1 LNYSESDGF
10 EAIDGTNGL
19 GHDCRGMESNNS
31 RHSLSSQER
40 ESIRRL
46 SLERI
51 KREFHIHFPELS
63 TILEQSREQRS
74 SSVNFGRESILRMSA
89 KFNEMASRVC
99 NASKSNLKS
108 RTSDVTP
115 IHEESREE
123 NDAID
128 GTKET
133 SMTCQNS
140 QTKGQKLPFRD
151 STNSQII
158 NGSNNSNLSTNLC
171 QVYDIHNKE
180 NIIPLELAA
189 NPSRFSFNVF
199 DLAPPQHSS
208 SINGNVKNGS
218 NLIDLSLNDR
228 TVRNSSA
235 TVLVEETRCYPN
247 SSIERR
253 FGQSLKE
260 VMETPQ
266 ICITDDVTTERMRSD
281 EEVFESEA
289 IPIVKDVVLDVS
301 EVAIDLIPNQNAA
314 KSVVESQKRSKRLR
328 RKSTQNINYAENCD
342 LENESEGE
350 VRVKRK
356 PKKKTTQTKTENKT
370 KSGPKTRNNK
380 NKSESTQQTND
391 NKKKEKPKENKSDL
405 EKRLSIYDFEEEEN
419 TEDMQRK
426 AHSKT
431 KRIKTKK

>member
-1 LNYSESDGF
+1 
-10 EAIDGTNGL
+10 
-19 GHDCRGMESNNS
+19 
-31 RHSLSSQER
+31 
-40 ESIRRL
+40 
-46 SLERI
+46 
-51 KREFHIHFPELS
+51 
-63 TILEQSREQRS
+63 
-74 SSVNFGRESILRMSA
+74 MSA

-123 NDAID
+123 IDAID

-133 SMTCQNS
+133 SMSRQNS
-140 QTKGQKLPFRD
+140 ETKGKKIPFRD
-151 STNSQII
+151 STNSQTI
-158 NGSNNSNLSTNLC
+158 NGSHNSNLSTNLC

-180 NIIPLELAA
+180 NIIPSELASNA
-189 NPSRFSFNVF
+189 SRFSFNVF

-208 SINGNVKNGS
+208 SPNGSIRQNLVKSGS
-218 NLIDLSLNDR
+218 NLIDFSFNDR
-228 TVRNSSA
+228 AVRNSSA

-266 ICITDDVTTERMRSD
+266 ICITDDVMTERMRSD
-281 EEVFESEA
+281 DEVFESEA
-289 IPIVKDVVLDVS
+289 IPIVKDVGLDVS
-301 EVAIDLIPNQNAA
+301 EVAIDLMPNQNTA
-314 KSVVESQKRSKRLR
+314 KSVVENQKRSKRLR
-328 RKSTQNINYAENCD
+328 RKSTQNINYAEICD
-342 LENESEGE
+342 LDNESEGE

-356 PKKKTTQTKTENKT
+356 PKKKTTQTKTESKT

-380 NKSESTQQTND
+380 NKSESTQQTDD
-391 NKKKEKPKENKSDL
+391 NKKKEKSKENKSDL
-405 EKRLSIYDFEEEEN
+405 EKRLSVYDFEEEEN

-431 KRIKTKK
+431 KRTKTKK